1 MIARF
6 EHIAEAFRVG
16 DMKDLPGVCDK
27 VIRNWKDIPLDP
39 LIELKMQLSRLGL
52 EHREAHLDEALISI
66 AEKRPGPFSDIASN
80 TDHPLWKPVVE
91 IMSMCENRNFQEQLL
106 ALLPGCPKRC
116 LEDLIR
122 AISRS
127 GSSAESV
134 WPYLMDEDEGVFLEA
149 VMAVRGAG
157 GPESVRRLKEAMAQK
172 KREGSP
178 SARVLEAVLQELER
192 KQD

>member
-1 MIARF
+1 MIERF
-6 EHIAEAFRVG
+6 KNIAEAFRVG

-27 VIRNWKDIPLDP
+27 IIRNWKDIPLEP
-39 LIELKMQLSRLGL
+39 LIELKQQLARLGL

-66 AEKRPGPFSDIASN
+66 AEKRPGPFSEIASD

-91 IMSMCENRNFQEQLL
+91 IMSMCENRDFQEQLL
-106 ALLPGCPKRC
+106 SLLPGCPKRC

-122 AISRS
+122 AISRC
-127 GSSAESV
+127 GNSAESV

-157 GPESVRRLKEAMAQK
+157 GPESVRRLKEAMERK

-192 KQD
+192 KPD